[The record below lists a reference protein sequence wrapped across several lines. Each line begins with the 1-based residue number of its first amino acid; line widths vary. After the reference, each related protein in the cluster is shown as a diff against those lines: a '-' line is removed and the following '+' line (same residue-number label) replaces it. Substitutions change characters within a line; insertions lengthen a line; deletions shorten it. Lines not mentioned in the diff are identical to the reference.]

1 MKKKF
6 KLLLALSFLLF
17 PLLIEAQTWNINP
30 DFWTATDAL
39 GRVTPNENET
49 GLTKAGKYVGMFYWT
64 WHTDANAAFSPVLD
78 ISKILKQDPSAATDL
93 NNPAWDGIINGGVYW
108 WSEPLFGY
116 YRTTD
121 DWVLRKH
128 AQMLANAGIDVVF
141 FDCTNGS
148 LTWKSSYT
156 ELLKV
161 WEQARQEGVKTPK
174 IAFILNFGPTTT
186 SLAEISELYTDLYQ
200 PGLYKDLWFMWN
212 GKPLIMAY
220 PEMLIATSNTAG
232 LKFTADSSFVG
243 VDACC
248 PSWAN
253 NIGNLTLKLYKWN
266 TDYPTTISSKPIADS
281 TFVNFN
287 DNARL
292 TIHFKLQPSGEYYW
306 ELSNATEVVGVWK
319 WNNTKDPV
327 TSFFN
332 GKIVTDGNYDSKIY
346 YAGGDIINL
355 TNDDGTGHTPV
366 QIPPGS
372 DSTLIQ
378 NIKNFFTFRPGQ
390 PDYVNG
396 PTRTDQWG
404 WLEDY
409 PQHGYGSKA
418 GGGFEE
424 MPVGVSQNASSASG
438 GHACAFNQPNSYGRS
453 YTYAHGQDLD
463 TNAYLYGKNFQEQW
477 SRAFALEP
485 DLVFVT
491 GWNEWIAGRWDTK
504 SWPNPYAPFSFVD
517 EYNSEKSR
525 DIEPVKSWGDNADN
539 YYMQLVDNVRKYK
552 GMQAQEPASDR
563 KTINLDSLNDWSD
576 VQPEYFDYRG
586 DTMWRNA
593 KGQGDSLVYTDST
606 GRNDIVSAK
615 VARDSEYV
623 YFFVETA
630 DPLTPKTDPKWM
642 RLWIDIDRNKATGWE
657 GYDYVINRINP
668 GDSAIIEK
676 STSGWNWTKIGSAS
690 YAIHSNVLELKVERS
705 LLNVKGKKL
714 DFEFKWSDNSE
725 SDGNIMDFYV
735 HGDAAPDGRFNY
747 VYTTNNTT
755 GVSETTESPKNFS
768 LSQNYPNP
776 FNPST
781 TIKYDLSKTGVVE
794 INIYNMLG
802 QLVKHLV
809 HGEQADGSYN
819 VVWNGK
825 NDFGQN
831 VSSGVYIYTM
841 KSNNFFQAKKM
852 LMLK

>member
-1 MKKKF
+1 MKIKLKLL
-6 KLLLALSFLLF
+6 KLLLFLLF
-17 PLLIEAQTWNINP
+17 PLLLKAQTWNVNP

-49 GLTKAGKYVGMFYWT
+49 GLTKTGKYVGMFYWT
-64 WHTDANAAFSPVLD
+64 WHTDGNADFSPVID
-78 ISKILKQDPSAATDL
+78 ISKILKQDPGAATDL
-93 NNPAWDGIINGGVYW
+93 NDPAWDGIINGGVYW

-174 IAFILNFGPTTT
+174 IAFILNFGPTAT
-186 SLAEISELYTDLYQ
+186 SLTEITELYNDLYQ

-220 PEMLIATSNTAG
+220 PEMLVASSNTAG
-232 LKFTADSSFVG
+232 LKFAADSSFVG

-266 TDYPTTISSKPIADS
+266 TDYPTTISGTPIADS
-281 TFVNFN
+281 TFMNFN

-292 TIHFKLQPSGEYYW
+292 ILHFKPQPSGNYYW

-327 TSFFN
+327 TSFYN
-332 GKIVTDGNYDSKIY
+332 GKAVTDGNYDSKIY
-346 YAGGDIINL
+346 YAAGAVINL

-366 QIPPGS
+366 QIPPGTN
-372 DSTLIQ
+372 STLIDS
-378 NIKNFFTFRPGQ
+378 IKNFFTFRPGQ
-390 PDYVNG
+390 PDYVSGPNG
-396 PTRTDQWG
+396 LDANTQWG

-409 PQHGYGSKA
+409 PQHGYVSKT
-418 GGGFEE
+418 GGGYEE

-438 GHACAFNQPNSYGRS
+438 GHCCAFNQPNSYGRS
-453 YTYAHGQDLD
+453 YTHANGQDAD
-463 TNAYLYGKNFQEQW
+463 TNAYLYGENFQEQW
-477 SRAFALEP
+477 SRAFALKP

-517 EYNSEKSR
+517 EYNWEKSR
-525 DIEPVKSWGDNADN
+525 DIEPVKSWGDNADD

-552 GMQAQEPASDR
+552 GMQAQEPASGR
-563 KTINLDSLNDWSD
+563 KTINLDSLNDWTD
-576 VQPEYFDYRG
+576 VQPEYLDYRG
-586 DTMWRNA
+586 DTIWRNS

-623 YFFVETA
+623 YFLVETA
-630 DPLTPKTDPKWM
+630 DTLTPKTDPKWM

-668 GDSAIIEK
+668 DDSAIVEK
-676 STSGWNWTKIGSAS
+676 STSGWNWTKIGSAA
-690 YAIHSNVLELKVERS
+690 YTIQGNVLELKVERS
-705 LLNVKGKKL
+705 LLNVEGKRL
-714 DFEFKWSDNSE
+714 DFEFKWSDNCE
-725 SDGNIMDFYV
+725 NDGNIMDFYV

-747 VYTTNNTT
+747 AYSTTSIT
-755 GVSETTESPKNFS
+755 GVTEHAEQPTKFT

-776 FNPST
+776 FNPAT
-781 TIKYDLSKTGVVE
+781 TISYSVPQKELVTLEVF
-794 INIYNMLG
+794 NMLG
-802 QLVKHLV
+802 QKVATLVDRV
-809 HGEQADGSYN
+809 
-819 VVWNGK
+819 
-825 NDFGQN
+825 QN
-831 VSSGVYIYTM
+831 SGNHKLNFNASNLASGVYLYRMQST
-841 KSNNFFQAKKM
+841 NFTLTKKM
-852 LMLK
+852 VLLK